1 MPNIYPP
8 SASENHASDRYNQ
21 IQAKQELLSMLLEG
35 KQSRDTEGWLSSE
48 EAKII
53 LRIKQ

>member
-21 IQAKQELLSMLLEG
+21 IQAKQELMSMILEG
-35 KQSRDTEGWLSSE
+35 KLSGEREGWISSE

-53 LRIKQ
+53 LRRKQ

>member
-1 MPNIYPP
+1 MSNTTSS

-21 IQAKQELLSMLLEG
+21 IQAKQELMSMILEG
-35 KQSRDTEGWLSSE
+35 KLSGEMEGWLSSE

>member
-1 MPNIYPP
+1 MPNINLT
-8 SASENHASDRYNQ
+8 SASENHTSDRYNQ
-21 IQAKQELLSMLLEG
+21 IQAKQELMFLLLEG
-35 KQSRDTEGWLSSE
+35 KLSGEMEGWLSSE

>member
-1 MPNIYPP
+1 MPNADPI
-8 SASENHASDRYNQ
+8 SASGNHDSEQRNQ
-21 IQAKQELLSMLLEG
+21 IQAKQKLLSMILEG
-35 KQSRDTEGWLSSE
+35 KLSGEREGWLSSE

>member
-1 MPNIYPP
+1 MPNINP
-8 SASENHASDRYNQ
+8 ASDFQNHAYDRYNQ

-35 KQSRDTEGWLSSE
+35 KLSGEKEGWLSSE

-53 LRIKQ
+53 LRIKK

>member
-1 MPNIYPP
+1 MPDHDPT

-35 KQSRDTEGWLSSE
+35 QQSGEKEGWLSSE

-53 LRIKQ
+53 LLKKQ

>member
-1 MPNIYPP
+1 MLNTN
-8 SASENHASDRYNQ
+8 STSTSENHTSDQHNQ
-21 IQAKQELLSMLLEG
+21 MQAKQELMSILLEG
-35 KQSRDTEGWLSSE
+35 KLSGEKEGWLSSE